1 MPRAQFEY
9 DEIGNTFYYVI
20 VSFFAVL
27 LLPLTH
33 FLWPSLPKRI
43 EYLKRGCRC
52 EGDLQKR
59 YKKEQIKPWEKA
71 KCVIKGIILIIL
83 WILFLLLA
91 YKVSQLEQQYEEYDP
106 YKILGIDIDSDVTEI
121 KKKYRELSKTH
132 HPDKGGDPVTFDA
145 IVKAYKALT
154 DEESR
159 ENWRLYGNPDGP
171 KATTFGI
178 ALPKWIVSEQYGNW
192 VLALYTLVF
201 MIVLPVGV
209 GMWWYNS
216 IKYSADK
223 VLLETSRLYGHFLQK
238 TPNMQINRII
248 MVLAG
253 SFEFCKKL
261 NTEIVERESDDKEI
275 PIVMRELKNLGE
287 KRKEQI
293 LSLPWSI
300 KARTLLHA
308 YLTRITLPSE
318 HLMTDQNYMVN
329 KSLIL
334 TEEFLRILLQLMQWP
349 MQRTPTIDCLENSL
363 RIFPMMV
370 QALWPR
376 NSNLLQLPHLAERN
390 LAILKRYRVNTCQ
403 DLAKLNESKR
413 RSLLNTIT
421 SDQYEDVIYVLS
433 MMPRLEIETKV
444 EVQGEDDKE
453 TVTIGS
459 VVTLKVTL
467 TRFPL
472 LDLEKRKEEIAEGIK
487 KGAALQLQQEWEKS
501 IDDNRDEEDG
511 QKQNKRKVWEK
522 QPKKK
527 PKKGGKPTQKSKKA
541 PPQKQ
546 NMPINEPTEEANTN
560 VDKTDKKITEN
571 NEIKPIDKK
580 QNNSDQSDDS
590 GSESDDETVSGKN
603 EENETSDRESTEQQG
618 GKYGGPSSS
627 DDDDWN
633 EMNDELDDDFVTK
646 KEVLLES
653 EPTNYH
659 EVHCPYYPGD
669 KYEWWYVYL
678 LERKT
683 RKFVTLVPC
692 KTLDKEKTLDLRFAA
707 PSQKGNHLYTLHVRC
722 DSYMDFDYSVDVKME
737 VHPARE
743 PPQVKYH
750 DSEDEADLQEK
761 LDSSEG
767 EYTEGSDSE
776 QEK

>member
-20 VSFFAVL
+20 VSFFAVIL
-27 LLPLTH
+27 FPLTH
-33 FLWPSLPKRI
+33 FLWPSLPKRQ
-43 EYLKRGCRC
+43 EYSKRGCRC

-71 KCVIKGIILIIL
+71 KC
-83 WILFLLLA
+83 
-91 YKVSQLEQQYEEYDP
+91 
-106 YKILGIDIDSDVTEI
+106 DSDVTEI

-132 HPDKGGDPVTFDA
+132 HPDKGGDPITFDA

-192 VLALYTLVF
+192 VLALYTLIF

-223 VLLETSRLYGHFLQK
+223 VLLETSKLYGYFLQK
-238 TPNMQINRII
+238 TPNMEINSILILKIYFKNLFEGII

-253 SFEFCKKL
+253 SFEFYKKL
-261 NTEIVERESDDKEI
+261 NAEIVERESDDKEI

-287 KRKEQI
+287 KKKEHP
-293 LSLPWSI
+293 LCLPWSI

-308 YLTRITLPSE
+308 HLSRITLPSE
-318 HLMTDQNYMVN
+318 HLMADQNYMVN
-329 KSLIL
+329 RSLIL
-334 TEEFLRILLQLMQWP
+334 LEEFLRILLQLMHWP
-349 MQRTPTIDCLENSL
+349 MQRTPTIDCLENTL
-363 RIFPMMV
+363 RVFPMIV

-376 NSNLLQLPHLAERN
+376 NSNLLQLPHLTEKN
-390 LAILKRYRVNTCQ
+390 LALLRKNRVLTCQ
-403 DLAKLNESKR
+403 ELVKLNESKR

-421 SDQYEDVIYVLS
+421 YDQYEDVIYVLS
-433 MMPRLEIETKV
+433 MMPKLEIETKV

-472 LDLEKRKEEIAEGIK
+472 LDLEKRKEEITEGVK
-487 KGAALQLQQEWEKS
+487 KGAALQQQQELEKS
-501 IDDNRDEEDG
+501 VDDHRDDEEE

-527 PKKGGKPTQKSKKA
+527 PKKGGKIPQKSKKA
-541 PPQKQ
+541 PPPKQ
-546 NMPINEPTEEANTN
+546 HIQIPNGPTDEINTH
-560 VDKTDKKITEN
+560 VDKTNKEITES
-571 NEIKPIDKK
+571 NENKAVDKK
-580 QNNSDQSDDS
+580 QHNSDQSDDS
-590 GSESDDETVSGKN
+590 ERESDDETVSGKN
-603 EENETSDRESTEQQG
+603 EENETSDRESTEHQV
-618 GKYGGPSSS
+618 GKGGGPSSS
-627 DDDDWN
+627 DNDDDWN
-633 EMNDELDDDFVTK
+633 EINDELDEDFVTK

-659 EVHCPYYPGD
+659 EVHCPYFPGD
-669 KYEWWYVYL
+669 KYEWWYIYL

-683 RKFVTLVPC
+683 RKFVTMVPC

-707 PSQKGNHLYTLHVRC
+707 PSQKGNHFYTLHVRS

-750 DSEDEADLQEK
+750 DTEDEVDLQEK
-761 LDSSEG
+761 LESSEG

-776 QEK
+776 QER

>member
-1 MPRAQFEY
+1 MFKVGNSLIFLVAMPRAQFEY

-91 YKVSQLEQQYEEYDP
+91 YKVSQLEQQYEEYDPYKILGIDIVWFSFKFSQLEQQYEEYDP

-293 LSLPWSI
+293 LSLPWNKI
-300 KARTLLHA
+300 
-308 YLTRITLPSE
+308 PSKSN
-318 HLMTDQNYMVN
+318 TDN
-329 KSLIL
+329 K
-334 TEEFLRILLQLMQWP
+334 
-349 MQRTPTIDCLENSL
+349 
-363 RIFPMMV
+363 
-370 QALWPR
+370 
-376 NSNLLQLPHLAERN
+376 
-390 LAILKRYRVNTCQ
+390 
-403 DLAKLNESKR
+403 
-413 RSLLNTIT
+413 
-421 SDQYEDVIYVLS
+421 
-433 MMPRLEIETKV
+433 
-444 EVQGEDDKE
+444 
-453 TVTIGS
+453 
-459 VVTLKVTL
+459 
-467 TRFPL
+467 PL
-472 LDLEKRKEEIAEGIK
+472 IK
-487 KGAALQLQQEWEKS
+487 K
-501 IDDNRDEEDG
+501 I
-511 QKQNKRKVWEK
+511 
-522 QPKKK
+522 
-527 PKKGGKPTQKSKKA
+527 
-541 PPQKQ
+541 
-546 NMPINEPTEEANTN
+546 
-560 VDKTDKKITEN
+560 
-571 NEIKPIDKK
+571 
-580 QNNSDQSDDS
+580 
-590 GSESDDETVSGKN
+590 
-603 EENETSDRESTEQQG
+603 
-618 GKYGGPSSS
+618 
-627 DDDDWN
+627 
-633 EMNDELDDDFVTK
+633 F
-646 KEVLLES
+646 
-653 EPTNYH
+653 
-659 EVHCPYYPGD
+659 
-669 KYEWWYVYL
+669 
-678 LERKT
+678 
-683 RKFVTLVPC
+683 
-692 KTLDKEKTLDLRFAA
+692 
-707 PSQKGNHLYTLHVRC
+707 
-722 DSYMDFDYSVDVKME
+722 
-737 VHPARE
+737 
-743 PPQVKYH
+743 
-750 DSEDEADLQEK
+750 
-761 LDSSEG
+761 
-767 EYTEGSDSE
+767 
-776 QEK
+776 